1 MRLVLLGAPGSGK
14 GTQAAR
20 LKERLGVPHI
30 STGDLLRAEVAA
42 GSPLGQQA
50 KAVMERGD
58 LVSDEILLGM
68 LEERLARD
76 DVRTGFILDG
86 YPRNLAQARALGELR
101 FGWSQEV
108 GGAARL
114 SAWRGIRADIDACG
128 YAIISGDEFAALL
141 AWPVESICRVDAGR
155 RLAA

>member
-1 MRLVLLGAPGSGK
+1 M
-14 GTQAAR
+14 
-20 LKERLGVPHI
+20 HI
-30 STGDLLRAEVAA
+30 THIDIHLA
-42 GSPLGQQA
+42 G
-50 KAVMERGD
+50 
-58 LVSDEILLGM
+58 
-68 LEERLARD
+68 
-76 DVRTGFILDG
+76 DG
-86 YPRNLAQARALGELR
+86 YVVVPAGAVLPGELARALGELR

-141 AWPVESICRVDAGR
+141 AWPVESICRVDAGC

>member
-1 MRLVLLGAPGSGK
+1 MDRDHVRQKGWILVM
-14 GTQAAR
+14 
-20 LKERLGVPHI
+20 HI
-30 STGDLLRAEVAA
+30 THIDIHLA
-42 GSPLGQQA
+42 G
-50 KAVMERGD
+50 
-58 LVSDEILLGM
+58 
-68 LEERLARD
+68 
-76 DVRTGFILDG
+76 DG
-86 YPRNLAQARALGELR
+86 YVVVPAGAVLPGELARALGELR

>member
-1 MRLVLLGAPGSGK
+1 MHISHIDIHLAGDGYVVVPAGAPLPG
-14 GTQAAR
+14 
-20 LKERLGVPHI
+20 E
-30 STGDLLRAEVAA
+30 
-42 GSPLGQQA
+42 
-50 KAVMERGD
+50 
-58 LVSDEILLGM
+58 
-68 LEERLARD
+68 LEK
-76 DVRTGFILDG
+76 
-86 YPRNLAQARALGELR
+86 ALGELR